1 MTRDQVL
8 QGVMDAGALPTLSS
22 VASKLIEITGREE
35 TTIYE
40 ISSLVAQ
47 DVSLSAKLLKVV
59 NSAFYSFPNEVK
71 TIQQAVAILG
81 TNAVRSLVLSF
92 SFLDSEQA
100 RRRTGFDYRRFWEQ
114 SLATAVAA
122 KMLVAQID
130 LEVDPEEVF
139 TVSLLENVGM
149 LILAQA
155 FPEQYDAV
163 LQKCQVDATDLYEL
177 EEEALGADHSFVGC
191 HAARHWQFPETLVQ
205 PILYHHD
212 PASYQGGNGEL
223 GKVVVV
229 AYLAGLVANILY
241 SSHPIDY
248 AERFRQEAQRL
259 LGLTGEV
266 VDQVFE
272 NVNQQVSQAADYFGL
287 TIDGTPSVPEILQR
301 ANIELAL
308 LNMSYEQMNRE
319 LIETKMELERLNE
332 ELEEKNS
339 YLEQIANLD
348 GLTGIYNHRYFQEM
362 LDKELNRSMRNG
374 RGVSLVLADLDK
386 FKNINDFYGHQAG
399 DFVLREACRVW
410 GEQLRDYDLLARY
423 GGEEFIVILPETEIE
438 EALTVAEKLRQATVE
453 HGFDNKGESYAVTA
467 SFGVAYFDPAE
478 EGGDKDLLIEQADT
492 ALYSAKENGR
502 NRVEKF
508 IPKKGGWLK
517 RLKR

>member
-1 MTRDQVL
+1 MTREQII

-35 TTIYE
+35 TTIYQ

-59 NSAFYSFPNEVK
+59 NSAFYSFPNEVR

-92 SFLDSEQA
+92 SFLDAEHA
-100 RRRTGFDYRRFWEQ
+100 RRQTGFDYQRFWEQ

-122 KMLVAQID
+122 RMLVEEVETD
-130 LEVDPEEVF
+130 VDPEEVF
-139 TVSLLENVGM
+139 TVCLLENIGV
-149 LILAQA
+149 LILAKA

-163 LQKCQVDATDLYEL
+163 LRKCETDAEELFVL
-177 EEEALGADHSFVGC
+177 EERELGADHSFVGC

-212 PASYQGGNGEL
+212 PSSYQGGNREME
-223 GKVVVV
+223 KVVVV

-241 SSHPIDY
+241 SGHPLEY
-248 AERFRQEAQRL
+248 ADRFRREAKKR
-259 LGLTGEV
+259 LGLKSGV

-272 NVNQQVSQAADYFGL
+272 NVNREVSRAADYFGL
-287 TIDGTPSVPEILQR
+287 KIAGTPSVPEILQR
-301 ANIELAL
+301 ANIELAT
-308 LNMSYEQMNRE
+308 LNMSYEQVNRE
-319 LIETKMELERLNE
+319 LVEAKLELERLNA
-332 ELEEKNS
+332 ELEEKNR

-348 GLTGIYNHRYFQEM
+348 GLTGIFNHRYFQES
-362 LDKELNRSMRNG
+362 LNREMNRAVRTG
-374 RGVSLVLADLDK
+374 RGLSLIMIDLDK

-399 DFVLREACRVW
+399 DFVLKEACRIW

-423 GGEEFIVILPETEIE
+423 GGEEFIVILPETDVD
-438 EALTVAEKLRQATVE
+438 EALVVAEKLRQTTAGHE
-453 HGFDNKGESYAVTA
+453 FDNGGERYSVTA
-467 SFGVAYFDPAE
+467 SFGVAAYDPVDVNA
-478 EGGDKDLLIEQADT
+478 GRNLLIEQADT
-492 ALYSAKENGR
+492 ALYAAKEGGR
-502 NRVEKF
+502 NRVERYVA
-508 IPKKGGWLK
+508 KKAGWLK
-517 RLKR
+517 RLKG